1 MTIVV
6 CLDDRNGMAFNKRR
20 QSSDCELRARLL
32 SVVEGSRLWMNP
44 YSAKQFT
51 EEKAVICVADDVA
64 EQAATG
70 EYVFL
75 ETTDPMA
82 FLGRAT
88 RLIVYRWNRV
98 YPSDTTFPL
107 EQFTNGTAPSHRFEF
122 VGYSHEKITEEVYE
136 L

>member
-20 QSSDCELRARLL
+20 QSSDRALRSRLL
-32 SVVEGSRLWMNP
+32 GLVKGTKLWMTA
-44 YSAKQFT
+44 YSAKQFA
-51 EEKAVICVADDVA
+51 EEAANIGVSEDLADGVSA
-64 EQAATG
+64 G

-75 ETTDPMA
+75 ETTDPSA

-88 RLIVYRWNRV
+88 RLIIYRWNRT

-107 EQFTNGTAPSHRFEF
+107 ASFVGGMSPNAVYEF
-122 VGYSHEKITEEVYE
+122 AGYSHDKITEEVYE